1 MGKRTYLLRL
11 RTHHRLGRL
20 AHAAQS
26 TPKPGAAQVSR
37 YQPIKTRL
45 LQGWGLVMTVTGLI
59 IGGVLFL
66 LFVGFIV
73 FIAVFFAVDWALS
86 LYEKRSKGGK

>member
-1 MGKRTYLLRL
+1 
-11 RTHHRLGRL
+11 
-20 AHAAQS
+20 
-26 TPKPGAAQVSR
+26 
-37 YQPIKTRL
+37 
-45 LQGWGLVMTVTGLI
+45 MTVTGLI